1 MSHARSRF
9 SPSSLAS
16 RLSSSSPASLAAA
29 AASILIAATVVC
41 SAFREDA
48 PIRFVR
54 SAEDAGSGCSRVAD
68 VAAPA
73 YAPESE
79 VVTSIAN
86 EARRQKADTVVLA
99 KGERK
104 GTAYRCEAP
113 QVAKK
118 S

>member
-1 MSHARSRF
+1 MSHSGSRF
-9 SPSSLAS
+9 
-16 RLSSSSPASLAAA
+16 SPASLAAA
-29 AASILIAATVVC
+29 AAAVLIASAAGC

-54 SAEDAGSGCSRVAD
+54 TAEDAGSGCSRVAD

-86 EARRQKADTVVLA
+86 EASRQNADTVVLA